1 MVNYYRDEY
10 QYLVL
15 NYDYISNY
23 IAIYNN
29 IDINQSIL
37 YGYKDITI
45 EFIHSTRKSNRFVF
59 LNFTR
64 LI

>member
-15 NYDYISNY
+15 NYAYISNY
-23 IAIYNN
+23 ITIYNN
-29 IDINQSIL
+29 IDINLSIL
-37 YGYKDITI
+37 YSYKDITI
-45 EFIHSTRKSNRFVF
+45 EFIHSTRKSNRLVF